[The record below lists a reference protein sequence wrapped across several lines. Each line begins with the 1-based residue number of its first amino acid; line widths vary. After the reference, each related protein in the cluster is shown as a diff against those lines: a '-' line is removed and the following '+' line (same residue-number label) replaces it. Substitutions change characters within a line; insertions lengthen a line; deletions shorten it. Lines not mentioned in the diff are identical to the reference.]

1 MSNGGGMGEAEQAY
15 LDLKKKKK
23 HLQITIVPFVREFIS
38 IYLFPK

>member
-23 HLQITIVPFVREFIS
+23 TPPNYHCSICEGVYFHLSVP
-38 IYLFPK
+38 